1 LKQLTIFRATVIF
14 ICLLAES
21 YQVILAQN
29 DRHYNTIHYG
39 LRGIIMNG
47 SMVAGVK
54 DNSAI
59 YYNPAALSISKDE
72 GLDASLF
79 AISLDLYN
87 KKNAFGGGNNAKNLD
102 YKIIPGLVTF
112 VKRPFKDKDI
122 KVGAGLFTRQSF
134 DNTLSA
140 KIITEEDFSIR
151 VNEMRY
157 SHKAKDFWLALAVAY
172 KFENNVSIGLS
183 QYLTFRSDNY
193 AHDLSYQVFD
203 KARVGKLDFMESER
217 LVFNQSHTMGMLN
230 KIGMTWN
237 NNNLKFGMT
246 LTTPTYVHI
255 LRSASVNYQRSLL
268 QSDSLFYSTISFK
281 NRGKYKTPLS
291 ATAGIEFNVKWILIA
306 AAVEYFHSIKEY
318 DLVNSSG
325 EDLIPLVNGTNEFVL
340 KDSRKRV
347 FNINLGWE
355 IPLNEKLFY
364 LGGFRTNFNYND
376 QPSDYLQP
384 RLHMSYFDIYHITNG
399 IKMQYGP
406 SRFTVGLD
414 YAFSYNSGLP
424 QLADLNAM
432 AIPST
437 NERNASISYNNLTFL
452 ITYSFIMDKFKKM
465 AKENGM

>member
-1 LKQLTIFRATVIF
+1 
-14 ICLLAES
+14 
-21 YQVILAQN
+21 
-29 DRHYNTIHYG
+29 
-39 LRGIIMNG
+39 MNG
-47 SMVAGVK
+47 SMVAGVQ

-79 AISLDLYN
+79 AISLDMYN
-87 KKNAFGGGNNAKNLD
+87 KKNSFGAGNNAKNLD

-134 DNTLSA
+134 DNTMSA
-140 KIITEEDFSIR
+140 KIVTEEDFSIR

-183 QYLTFRSDNY
+183 QYLSFRSDNY
-193 AHDLSYQVFD
+193 EHDLSYQVFD

-230 KIGMTWN
+230 RLGLTWN
-237 NNNLKFGMT
+237 NNFLKFGMT
-246 LTTPTYVHI
+246 FTTPTYVHV
-255 LRSASVNYQRSLL
+255 LRSSSVNYQKTLL
-268 QSDSLFYSTISFK
+268 QTDSMTATTISFS
-281 NRGKYKTPLS
+281 NRGKYKTPFS
-291 ATAGIEFNVKWILIA
+291 ATAGIEYDFNRVLVA
-306 AAVEYFHSIKEY
+306 VAVEYFHRVKEF
-318 DLVNSSG
+318 DLVSSAGEEIIPQVNST
-325 EDLIPLVNGTNEFVL
+325 EEFVL
-340 KDSRKRV
+340 KDSRQGV
-347 FNINLGWE
+347 FNVSLGWE
-355 IPLNEKLFY
+355 IALNERMFY

-406 SRFTVGLD
+406 NRFTVGLD
-414 YAFSYNSGLP
+414 YAFSYNKGLP